1 MSNASPV
8 TCRIENLYT
17 TQIAPSVA
25 DLDFCGFKLEEGML
39 INPLQS
45 WPGAALITAFFLVLM
60 GTRGMYG
67 DWATAWTAVGS
78 IATVIALLVAWT
90 RVAVQ

>member
-1 MSNASPV
+1 M
-8 TCRIENLYT
+8 
-17 TQIAPSVA
+17 A

-45 WPGAALITAFFLVLM
+45 WPGAALLTAFLAILM
-60 GTRGMYG
+60 GTREMYG

-78 IATVIALLVAWT
+78 IAAIIAVLIAWT